1 MLRDTGVREFVDY
14 VELFYGFDGHGV
26 YDLGFKVTREKIWL
40 ATAVH
45 LMRLVDDSFEG
56 DTVDREIV
64 RDIMIKQHKEG
75 VQA

>member
-1 MLRDTGVREFVDY
+1 MMLRDTEVREFVDY
-14 VELFYGFDGHGV
+14 VESFYGDDGI

-40 ATAVH
+40 ATAMH

-56 DTVDREIV
+56 DSMDREIV
-64 RDIMIKQHKEG
+64 RDIMINQHKEE